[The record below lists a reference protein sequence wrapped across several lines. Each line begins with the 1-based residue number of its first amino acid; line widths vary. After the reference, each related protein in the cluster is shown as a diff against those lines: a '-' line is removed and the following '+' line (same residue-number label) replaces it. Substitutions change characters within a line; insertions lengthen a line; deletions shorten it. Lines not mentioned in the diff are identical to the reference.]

1 LLLVVAVVV
10 MVILAVAVQVAH
22 ELEPHWQLLLVQLT
36 QLLLALAVLQTLM
49 EAILYLAQ

>member
-10 MVILAVAVQVAH
+10 LVILVVVVQVAH
-22 ELEPHWQLLLVQLT
+22 ELELHWRLLLVQPT
-36 QLLLALAVLQTLM
+36 QLLLALVVLQTLM